1 MCNYDVYRGRTIS
14 EPKRPAK
21 LHDLIKDDGEVELV
35 AASARLVEAV
45 GVLRK

>member
-14 EPKRPAK
+14 VPKKPKK
-21 LHDLIKDDGEVELV
+21 LRDIISDDGDVEYV

-45 GVLRK
+45 NVLRK